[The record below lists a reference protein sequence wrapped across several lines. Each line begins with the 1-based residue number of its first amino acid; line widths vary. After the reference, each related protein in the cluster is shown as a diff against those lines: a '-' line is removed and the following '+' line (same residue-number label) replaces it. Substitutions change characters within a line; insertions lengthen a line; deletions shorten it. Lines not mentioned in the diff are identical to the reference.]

1 MDKEEKKQ
9 AILAKAG
16 DIMYLKGYN
25 ATGVQEIADAAG
37 IPKGSF
43 YNYFENKE
51 QFAVE
56 LMECYCQ
63 MGCEHMNDIFAMKEL
78 SPLARISLMFD
89 TMIEHFTREEKFT
102 KGSFI
107 GNISQEMGDV
117 SKPLSIAAESSYKQ
131 MVEHLKGILQEA
143 RDAGEIKESLD
154 IDKVANFILNSK
166 EGAMVRMKASKD
178 SKPLWI
184 FKDMIMELLTK

>member
-9 AILAKAG
+9 EIIAKSG

-51 QFAVE
+51 QFAID
-56 LMECYCQ
+56 LMECYCTE
-63 MGCEHMNDIFAMKEL
+63 GCDHMEKIFNMKDL
-78 SPLARISLMFD
+78 APLARISLMFD
-89 TMIEHFTREEKFT
+89 TMIEHFTRDEKFT

-107 GNISQEMGDV
+107 GNISQEMGDM
-117 SKPLSIAAESSYKQ
+117 SKPISIAAATA
-131 MVEHLKGILQEA
+131 V
-143 RDAGEIKESLD
+143 R
-154 IDKVANFILNSK
+154 NFASCSPALRK
-166 EGAMVRMKASKD
+166 RACGAPRRCVSPSPR
-178 SKPLWI
+178 P
-184 FKDMIMELLTK
+184 

>member
-9 AILAKAG
+9 AIIAKSG

-51 QFAVE
+51 QFAIE

-63 MGCEHMNDIFAMKEL
+63 TGCDSMDAIFSMKEL
-78 SPLARISLMFD
+78 TPLARISLMFD
-89 TMIEHFTREEKFT
+89 NMIEHFTREEKFT

-107 GNISQEMGDV
+107 GNISQEMGDM
-117 SKPLSIAAESSYKQ
+117 SKPIAIAAEDSYKR
-131 MVEHLKGILQEA
+131 MVGHLKSILQEA
-143 RDAGEIKESLD
+143 RDAGEIKDSLD

-178 SKPLWI
+178 SAPLWI
-184 FKDMIMELLTK
+184 FKDMIMELLRK

>member
-9 AILAKAG
+9 EIIAKSG

-43 YNYFENKE
+43 YTYFENKE
-51 QFAVE
+51 QFAID
-56 LMECYCQ
+56 LMECYCTE
-63 MGCEHMNDIFAMKEL
+63 GCDHMEKIFNMKDL
-78 SPLARISLMFD
+78 TPLARISLMFD
-89 TMIEHFTREEKFT
+89 TMIEHFTRDEKFT

-107 GNISQEMGDV
+107 GNISQEMGDM
-117 SKPLSIAAESSYKQ
+117 SKPISIAAEDNYRR
-131 MVEHLKGILQEA
+131 MVGHLKEVLEEA
-143 RDAGEIKESLD
+143 KSAGEIRETLD

-178 SKPLWI
+178 SAPLRV
-184 FKDMIMELLTK
+184 FKDMIMELLTR

>member
-1 MDKEEKKQ
+1 MSREEKKQ
-9 AILAKAG
+9 DTLDKSA

-43 YNYFENKE
+43 YNYFDNKE
-51 QFAVE
+51 QFAIE

-63 MGCEHMNDIFAMKEL
+63 EGCDHMEMIFNMKEL
-78 SPLARISLMFD
+78 SPLQRLSLMFD
-89 TMIEHFTREEKFT
+89 TMIEHFTRDEKFT

-117 SKPLSIAAESSYKQ
+117 SGALSKAAEGQYNR
-131 MVEHLKGILQEA
+131 MVEHIKAILQEA
-143 RDAGEIKESLD
+143 KEAGEIKESLD
-154 IDKVANFILNSK
+154 VDKVANFILNSK

-178 SKPLWI
+178 SAPLRI
-184 FKDMIMELLTK
+184 FKDMILELLTK

>member
-1 MDKEEKKQ
+1 MDREEKKLD
-9 AILAKAG
+9 IIAKSG

-43 YNYFENKE
+43 YNYFKNKE
-51 QFAVE
+51 QFAIE
-56 LMECYCQ
+56 LMDCYCQ
-63 MGCEHMNDIFAMKEL
+63 QGCEQMANIFKMKEL

-107 GNISQEMGDV
+107 GNISQEMGDM
-117 SKPLSIAAESSYKQ
+117 SKPISIAAEDNYKR
-131 MVEHLKGILQEA
+131 MVEHIKEILQEA
-143 RDAGEIKESLD
+143 KEAGEIRESLD
-154 IDKVANFILNSK
+154 VDKMANFMLNSK

-178 SKPLWI
+178 SAPLRV

>member
-1 MDKEEKKQ
+1 MSREEKKQ
-9 AILAKAG
+9 EILDKSA

-51 QFAVE
+51 QFAIE

-63 MGCEHMNDIFAMKEL
+63 EGCDHMAKIFDMKEL
-78 SPLARISLMFD
+78 SPLQRINLMFD
-89 TMIEHFTREEKFT
+89 MMIEHFTRDEKFT

-117 SKPLSIAAESSYKQ
+117 SGAISKAAEDQYRQIAEHIKSILEEAKEVGEVSKTLD
-131 MVEHLKGILQEA
+131 VEKMA
-143 RDAGEIKESLD
+143 D
-154 IDKVANFILNSK
+154 FILNSK

-178 SKPLWI
+178 STPLKV
-184 FKDMIMELLTK
+184 FKDVIMEFLRK

>member
-1 MDKEEKKQ
+1 MDREEKKLD
-9 AILAKAG
+9 IIAKSR

-43 YNYFENKE
+43 YNYFKNKE
-51 QFAVE
+51 QFAIE
-56 LMECYCQ
+56 LMDCYCQ
-63 MGCEHMNDIFAMKEL
+63 EGCAQMDSIFAMKEL
-78 SPLARISLMFD
+78 TPLARISLMFD
-89 TMIEHFTREEKFT
+89 TMIEHFTRDEKFT

-107 GNISQEMGDV
+107 GNISQEMGDMSELI
-117 SKPLSIAAESSYKQ
+117 SKSAEDNYREI
-131 MVEHLKGILQEA
+131 VAHIKGVLQEA
-143 RDAGEIKESLD
+143 KDEGEIRESLD
-154 IDKVANFILNSK
+154 LDKMANFMLNSN

-178 SKPLWI
+178 SAPLRV

>member
-1 MDKEEKKQ
+1 MDREEKKLD
-9 AILAKAG
+9 IIAKSR

-43 YNYFENKE
+43 YNYFKNKE
-51 QFAVE
+51 QFAIE
-56 LMECYCQ
+56 LMDCYCQ
-63 MGCEHMNDIFAMKEL
+63 EGCAQMEIIFSMKEL
-78 SPLARISLMFD
+78 TPLARISLMFD
-89 TMIEHFTREEKFT
+89 TMIEHFTRDEKFT

-107 GNISQEMGDV
+107 GNISQEMGDMSELI
-117 SKPLSIAAESSYKQ
+117 SKSAEDNYREI
-131 MVEHLKGILQEA
+131 VAHIKGVLQEA
-143 RDAGEIKESLD
+143 KDEGEIRESLD
-154 IDKVANFILNSK
+154 LDKMANFMLNSK

-178 SKPLWI
+178 SAPLRV

>member
-1 MDKEEKKQ
+1 MSKEEKKQ
-9 AILAKAG
+9 AIIDKSG
-16 DIMYLKGYN
+16 HIMYLKGYN

-51 QFAVE
+51 QYAID

-63 MGCEHMNDIFAMKEL
+63 EGCDHMDSIFAMKEL
-78 SPLARISLMFD
+78 TPLARISLMFD

-117 SKPLSIAAESSYKQ
+117 SKPLSIAAEDNYKK
-131 MVEHLKGILQEA
+131 MVEHLKTVLQEA
-143 RDAGEIKESLD
+143 REAGEIKESLD
-154 IDKVANFILNSK
+154 IDKVANVILNSK

-178 SKPLWI
+178 SAPLWI

>member
-9 AILAKAG
+9 EILAKSG

-25 ATGVQEIADAAG
+25 ATGVQEITDAAG

-51 QFAVE
+51 QFAID
-56 LMECYCQ
+56 LMECYRRE
-63 MGCEHMNDIFAMKEL
+63 GCGNMEKIFNMKDL
-78 SPLARISLMFD
+78 TPLARISLMFD
-89 TMIEHFTREEKFT
+89 TMIEHFIRDEKFT

-107 GNISQEMGDV
+107 GNISQEMGDM
-117 SKPLSIAAESSYKQ
+117 SKPISIAAEDNYRR
-131 MVEHLKGILQEA
+131 MVDHLKEVLEEA
-143 RDAGEIKESLD
+143 KSAGEIRETLD
-154 IDKVANFILNSK
+154 IDKVANFIINSR

-178 SKPLWI
+178 SAPLTV
-184 FKDMIMELLTK
+184 FKDMIMELLTR

>member
-1 MDKEEKKQ
+1 MDKEEKRQ
-9 AILAKAG
+9 DIIAKSG

-51 QFAVE
+51 QFAID
-56 LMECYCQ
+56 LMESYCQ
-63 MGCEHMNDIFAMKEL
+63 MGCESMDKIFAMKEL
-78 SPLARISLMFD
+78 SPLARLSLMFD

-107 GNISQEMGDV
+107 GNISQEMADV
-117 SKPLSIAAESSYKQ
+117 SESISKSAEDQYRQ
-131 MVEHLKGILQEA
+131 MVEHIKSILFEA
-143 RDAGEIKESLD
+143 KEAGEIKDSLD

-178 SKPLWI
+178 SAPLRI
-184 FKDMIMELLTK
+184 FKDMILELLKK

>member
-9 AILAKAG
+9 EIIAKSG

-51 QFAVE
+51 QFAID
-56 LMECYCQ
+56 LMECYCTE
-63 MGCEHMNDIFAMKEL
+63 GCGDMEKIFNMKDL
-78 SPLARISLMFD
+78 TPLARISLMFD
-89 TMIEHFTREEKFT
+89 TMIEHFTRDEKFT

-107 GNISQEMGDV
+107 GNISQEMGDM
-117 SKPLSIAAESSYKQ
+117 SKPISIAAEDNYRR
-131 MVEHLKGILQEA
+131 MVGHLKEVLEEA
-143 RDAGEIKESLD
+143 KSAGEIRETLD
-154 IDKVANFILNSK
+154 IDKVANFILNSR

-178 SKPLWI
+178 SAPLRV
-184 FKDMIMELLTK
+184 FKDMIMELLTR

>member
-9 AILAKAG
+9 AILAKSR

-51 QFAVE
+51 QFAIE

-63 MGCEHMNDIFAMKEL
+63 QGCDQMEMIFSMKEL
-78 SPLARISLMFD
+78 TPLARISLMFD
-89 TMIEHFTREEKFT
+89 SMIEHFTREEKFT

-107 GNISQEMGDV
+107 GNISQEMGDM
-117 SKPLSIAAESSYKQ
+117 SEPISRAAEDNYRRI
-131 MVEHLKGILQEA
+131 VEHIKMILQEA
-143 RDAGEIKESLD
+143 KDVGEVKETLD
-154 IDKVANFILNSK
+154 VDKMANFILNSK

-178 SKPLWI
+178 SAPLWV

>member
-9 AILAKAG
+9 AIIAKSG

-51 QFAVE
+51 QFAIE

-63 MGCEHMNDIFAMKEL
+63 EGCDSMDAIFSMKEL
-78 SPLARISLMFD
+78 TPLARISLMFD

-107 GNISQEMGDV
+107 GNISQEMGDM
-117 SKPLSIAAESSYKQ
+117 SKPIAIAAEDSYKR
-131 MVEHLKGILQEA
+131 MVGHLKSILQEA
-143 RDAGEIKESLD
+143 RDAGEIKDSLD

-178 SKPLWI
+178 SETLLI
-184 FKDMIMELLTK
+184 FKDMIMELLRK

>member
-1 MDKEEKKQ
+1 MDREEKKLD
-9 AILAKAG
+9 IIAKSG

-43 YNYFENKE
+43 YNYFKNKE
-51 QFAVE
+51 QFAIE
-56 LMECYCQ
+56 LMDCYCQ
-63 MGCEHMNDIFAMKEL
+63 EGCEQMDSIFAMKEL
-78 SPLARISLMFD
+78 TPLARISLMFD
-89 TMIEHFTREEKFT
+89 TMIEHFTRDEKFT

-107 GNISQEMGDV
+107 GNISQEMGDMSELI
-117 SKPLSIAAESSYKQ
+117 SKSAEDNYREI
-131 MVEHLKGILQEA
+131 VAHIKGVLQEA
-143 RDAGEIKESLD
+143 KDEGEIRESLD
-154 IDKVANFILNSK
+154 IDNMANFMLNSK

-178 SKPLWI
+178 SAPLRV

>member
-1 MDKEEKKQ
+1 MNKEEKKQ
-9 AILAKAG
+9 EIIAKSG

-43 YNYFENKE
+43 YTYFENKE
-51 QFAVE
+51 QFAID
-56 LMECYCQ
+56 LMECYCTE
-63 MGCEHMNDIFAMKEL
+63 GCDHMEKIFNMKDL
-78 SPLARISLMFD
+78 TPLARISLMFD
-89 TMIEHFTREEKFT
+89 TMIEHFTRDEKFT

-107 GNISQEMGDV
+107 GNISQEMGDM
-117 SKPLSIAAESSYKQ
+117 SKPISIAAEDNYRR
-131 MVEHLKGILQEA
+131 MVGHLKEVLEEA
-143 RDAGEIKESLD
+143 KSAGEIRETLD

-178 SKPLWI
+178 SAPLRV
-184 FKDMIMELLTK
+184 FKDMIMELLTR

>member
-1 MDKEEKKQ
+1 MARAEKKQ
-9 AILAKAG
+9 AILDKSA

-51 QFAVE
+51 QFAIE

-63 MGCEHMNDIFAMKEL
+63 EGCEHMDKIFAMKEL
-78 SPLARISLMFD
+78 SPLQRISLMFD
-89 TMIEHFTREEKFT
+89 TMIEHFTRDEKFT

-117 SKPLSIAAESSYKQ
+117 SGPLSKAAEDQYRQ
-131 MVEHLKGILQEA
+131 MAEHMKSILQEA
-143 RDAGEIKESLD
+143 KDVGEVKDSLD
-154 IDKVANFILNSK
+154 VGKMADFILNSK

-178 SKPLWI
+178 SAPLRI
-184 FKDMIMELLTK
+184 FKEMIMELLTK

>member
-1 MDKEEKKQ
+1 MDREEKKLD
-9 AILAKAG
+9 IIAKSG

-51 QFAVE
+51 QFAIE
-56 LMECYCQ
+56 LMNCYCQ
-63 MGCEHMNDIFAMKEL
+63 QGCEQMANIFDMKEL
-78 SPLARISLMFD
+78 TPLARISLMFD
-89 TMIEHFTREEKFT
+89 TMIEHFTRDEKFT

-107 GNISQEMGDV
+107 GNISQEMGDMSELI
-117 SKPLSIAAESSYKQ
+117 SKSAEDNYREI
-131 MVEHLKGILQEA
+131 VAHIKGVLQEA
-143 RDAGEIKESLD
+143 KDEGEIRESLD
-154 IDKVANFILNSK
+154 LDKMANFMLNSK

-178 SKPLWI
+178 SAPLRV
-184 FKDMIMELLTK
+184 FKDMIMELLKK

>member
-1 MDKEEKKQ
+1 
-9 AILAKAG
+9 
-16 DIMYLKGYN
+16 MYLKGYN

-51 QFAVE
+51 QFAIE

-63 MGCEHMNDIFAMKEL
+63 EGCDHMAKIFDMKEL
-78 SPLARISLMFD
+78 SPLQRINLMFD
-89 TMIEHFTREEKFT
+89 MMIEHFTRDEKFT

-117 SKPLSIAAESSYKQ
+117 SGAISKAAEDQYKR
-131 MVEHLKGILQEA
+131 MVEHIKTILQEA
-143 RDAGEIKESLD
+143 KEAGEIKESLD
-154 IDKVANFILNSK
+154 VDKVANFILNSK

-178 SKPLWI
+178 SAPLRI
-184 FKDMIMELLTK
+184 FKDMIMELLTN

>member
-9 AILAKAG
+9 EIIAKSG

-43 YNYFENKE
+43 YTYFENKE
-51 QFAVE
+51 QFAID
-56 LMECYCQ
+56 LMECYCTE
-63 MGCEHMNDIFAMKEL
+63 GCDHMEKIFNMKDL
-78 SPLARISLMFD
+78 TPLARISLMFD
-89 TMIEHFTREEKFT
+89 IMIEHFTRDEKFT

-107 GNISQEMGDV
+107 GNISQEMGDM
-117 SKPLSIAAESSYKQ
+117 SKPISIAAEDNYRR
-131 MVEHLKGILQEA
+131 MVGHLKEVLEEA
-143 RDAGEIKESLD
+143 KSAGEIRETLD

-178 SKPLWI
+178 SAPLRV
-184 FKDMIMELLTK
+184 FKDMIMELLTR

>member
-1 MDKEEKKQ
+1 MSKEEKKQ
-9 AILAKAG
+9 VIIAKSG

-51 QFAVE
+51 QYAIE
-56 LMECYCQ
+56 LMECYCEC
-63 MGCEHMNDIFAMKEL
+63 GCEDMENLFAMKEL
-78 SPLARISLMFD
+78 TPLARISLMFD
-89 TMIEHFTREEKFT
+89 TMIEHFTRDEKFT

-107 GNISQEMGDV
+107 GNISQEMGDMSEPI
-117 SKPLSIAAESSYKQ
+117 SKAAEDQYRRI
-131 MVEHLKGILQEA
+131 VEYLKAILQEA
-143 RDAGEIKESLD
+143 REAEEIKDSLD

-178 SKPLWI
+178 SAPLWV
-184 FKDMIMELLTK
+184 FKDMIMELLRK

>member
-9 AILAKAG
+9 EIIAKSG

-43 YNYFENKE
+43 YTYFENKE
-51 QFAVE
+51 QFAID
-56 LMECYCQ
+56 LMECYCTE
-63 MGCEHMNDIFAMKEL
+63 GCDHMEKIFNMKDL
-78 SPLARISLMFD
+78 TPLARLSLMFD
-89 TMIEHFTREEKFT
+89 TMIEHFTRDEKFT

-107 GNISQEMGDV
+107 GNISQEMGDM
-117 SKPLSIAAESSYKQ
+117 SKPISIAAEDNYRR
-131 MVEHLKGILQEA
+131 MVGHLKEVLEEA
-143 RDAGEIKESLD
+143 KSAGEIRETLD

-178 SKPLWI
+178 SAPLRV
-184 FKDMIMELLTK
+184 FKDMIMELLTR

>member
-1 MDKEEKKQ
+1 MDREEKKLD
-9 AILAKAG
+9 IIAKSR

-43 YNYFENKE
+43 YNYFKNKE
-51 QFAVE
+51 QFAIE
-56 LMECYCQ
+56 LMDCYCQ
-63 MGCEHMNDIFAMKEL
+63 EGCAQMDSIFAMKEL
-78 SPLARISLMFD
+78 TPLARISLMFD
-89 TMIEHFTREEKFT
+89 TMIEHFTRDEKFT

-107 GNISQEMGDV
+107 GNISQEMGDMSELI
-117 SKPLSIAAESSYKQ
+117 SKSAEDNYREI
-131 MVEHLKGILQEA
+131 VAHIKGVLQEA
-143 RDAGEIKESLD
+143 KDEGEIRESLD
-154 IDKVANFILNSK
+154 LDKMANFMLNSK

-178 SKPLWI
+178 SAPLRV

>member
-1 MDKEEKKQ
+1 
-9 AILAKAG
+9 
-16 DIMYLKGYN
+16 MYLKGYN

-51 QFAVE
+51 QFAIE

-63 MGCEHMNDIFAMKEL
+63 EGCDQMDQIFAMKDI
-78 SPLARISLMFD
+78 SPLERISLMFD
-89 TMIEHFTREEKFT
+89 MMIEHFTRDEKFT

-117 SKPLSIAAESSYKQ
+117 SGALSKAAEDKYRQ
-131 MVEHLKGILQEA
+131 ITEHIKTILQEA
-143 RDAGEIKESLD
+143 KDAGEIRETLD
-154 IDKVANFILNSK
+154 IDKMADFMLNSK

-178 SKPLWI
+178 SAPLRI
-184 FKDMIMELLTK
+184 FKDMIMELLTN

>member
-9 AILAKAG
+9 EILAKSG

-25 ATGVQEIADAAG
+25 ATGVQEITDAAG

-51 QFAVE
+51 QFAID
-56 LMECYCQ
+56 LMECYCTK
-63 MGCEHMNDIFAMKEL
+63 GCGDMEKIFNMKDL
-78 SPLARISLMFD
+78 TPLARISLMFD
-89 TMIEHFTREEKFT
+89 TMIEHFIRDEKFT

-107 GNISQEMGDV
+107 GNISQEMGDM
-117 SKPLSIAAESSYKQ
+117 SKPISIAAEDNYRR
-131 MVEHLKGILQEA
+131 MVDHLKEVLEEA
-143 RDAGEIKESLD
+143 KSAGEIRETLD
-154 IDKVANFILNSK
+154 IDKVANFIINSR

-178 SKPLWI
+178 SAPLRV
-184 FKDMIMELLTK
+184 FKDMIMELLTR